1 MREEVFEL
9 VKGLDLKD
17 IETQLAM
24 QCAPVIMGLKISNL
38 LIIPNENTDKVR
50 KILEGSNLS
59 SRILFVQKE
68 KTILLV
74 YREDCLIKYLLQN
87 KIKELLWQLGYR
99 EFELEKLLSV
109 FSGRYIRYCR
119 YGGNFP
125 HEMGV
130 LLGYPIEDVIGF
142 MENEGKN
149 FLYTGYWKVYANIGE
164 KIHLFQEFESAKET
178 LIQLVAMGVSIM
190 EVIQKEGKE
199 RYQKKQ

>member
-1 MREEVFEL
+1 MKEEVFEL

-38 LIIPNENTDKVR
+38 LIIPNENADKVR
-50 KILEGSNLS
+50 MILDGSNLS
-59 SRILFVQKE
+59 SRILFVQEE

-74 YREDCLIKYLLQN
+74 YWRDGLIKYLSQRR
-87 KIKELLWQLGYR
+87 IKELLQQLGYR
-99 EFELEKLLSV
+99 NFELEELLSV

-142 MENEGKN
+142 IENEGKN
-149 FLYTGYWKVYANIGE
+149 FLYTGYWKVYENIGE
-164 KIHLFQEFESAKET
+164 KIHLFQQFELAKET
-178 LIQLVAMGVSIM
+178 LIQLVAMGVSMI
-190 EVIQKEGKE
+190 EVIQREGNALVRE
-199 RYQKKQ
+199 V